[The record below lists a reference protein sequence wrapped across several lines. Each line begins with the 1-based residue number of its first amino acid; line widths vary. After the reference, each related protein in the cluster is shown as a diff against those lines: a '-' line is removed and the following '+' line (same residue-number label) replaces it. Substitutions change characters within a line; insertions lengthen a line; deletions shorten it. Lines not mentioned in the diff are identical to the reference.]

1 MELKNW
7 QFCPENLKDA
17 LEQEVA
23 SKQVELL
30 TAKDGVG
37 QIEAAIAAMKDS
49 IAKLTT

>member
-1 MELKNW
+1 MEIKNW
-7 QFCPENLKDA
+7 QFSPDTLKDA

-37 QIEAAIAAMKDS
+37 QIEAAIAALKES
-49 IAKLTT
+49 ITKLTT